1 MSVNQSFRI
10 KWMLASVVGCAV
22 GLSIGAVVALV
33 LSPIGVNLGLVWV
46 VVGASVG
53 VAQWLVLRE
62 QICRAGWWV
71 VASIV
76 GWSMGWGVGFPLTVS
91 LFERSSVISDL
102 VYVVAIWL
110 GVGAWIGAVQWLVL
124 RRQVHQAG
132 WWMLASA
139 VGWVTGWILALAV
152 VFAVPWV
159 VGNSLG
165 GPGAQADAGKVM
177 GMLLFFVAGGF
188 VGLVIGSAVSGV
200 ITGGW
205 LGWQLQHSVQEEAT

>member
-1 MSVNQSFRI
+1 
-10 KWMLASVVGCAV
+10 MLV
-22 GLSIGAVVALV
+22 
-33 LSPIGVNLGLVWV
+33 
-46 VVGASVG
+46 
-53 VAQWLVLRE
+53 
-62 QICRAGWWV
+62 
-71 VASIV
+71 
-76 GWSMGWGVGFPLTVS
+76 
-91 LFERSSVISDL
+91 
-102 VYVVAIWL
+102 
-110 GVGAWIGAVQWLVL
+110 
-124 RRQVHQAG
+124 
-132 WWMLASA
+132 SA

-152 VFAVPWV
+152 VFAAPWV